1 MYALWFHDET
11 FIAIWFCL
19 QVVADFF
26 FTLGAFFCKLG
37 TESKYH
43 FFQRFDFERRIDKA
57 LYWDRYFGDSMGSQ
71 LVLWHE
77 VLWKYQSPL
86 LIKSL
91 FLAKQNHLE
100 QWIQAI
106 EKNRFWFPIK

>member
-19 QVVADFF
+19 QVVADFV
-26 FTLGAFFCKLG
+26 FTLCAFFVNLAQSRNIIF
-37 TESKYH
+37 SKVWLWKTNW
-43 FFQRFDFERRIDKA
+43 QSLE
-57 LYWDRYFGDSMGSQ
+57 LRYSGDSMSSQ
-71 LVLWHE
+71 LVLWRE

-91 FLAKQNHLE
+91 FLAKQNQLE
-100 QWIQAI
+100 QWTQAI